1 MQLELLMSS
10 GPWAAA
16 AIVAVI
22 VAGRCIVAI
31 GALRGAESKDRAAII
46 KAVSDLFRLWH
57 R

>member
-1 MQLELLMSS
+1 MST

-16 AIVAVI
+16 VIVAVI
-22 VAGRCIVAI
+22 VAGRCIVAL

-46 KAVSDLFRLWH
+46 KAVSDLFRLWN